1 MRTYYTVVPSFT
13 GESIPVW
20 FMFLGLVVF
29 SNIIYYLFI
38 IYLFIINDVIL
49 TAFRIIL
56 TTWLYNYFVSL
67 VYSPRLPFFHDKNY
81 TALLTES
88 FRVSMTH

>member
-1 MRTYYTVVPSFT
+1 MSYQPVLNNHDFSFFHRVHMAMALF
-13 GESIPVW
+13 IL
-20 FMFLGLVVF
+20 F
-29 SNIIYYLFI
+29 IYLFI
-38 IYLFIINDVIL
+38 LFIINDVIL

-56 TTWLYNYFVSL
+56 SSTWLYNYLVSL

-88 FRVSMTH
+88 FHVSMTH